1 MIVSS
6 NESRKDSAMSARRGT
21 ETRVREEEQEAGA
34 GKNTA
39 ALHGQGYSRI
49 FTHQVMGNMQCMH
62 SPNIGPV
69 YRQNLHISHVK
80 VCIYCKDWTQ
90 LNWTY
95 LLSAVAASFF
105 SPTLTSG
112 LMLNLQI
119 QITWPGT
126 RSEARLGQT
135 LKLKHFTFCNGKY
148 LRVFKK
154 HHLEQ
159 IRLKAAFMLEP
170 KMILGVRKVTF
181 LLVAGRRAV

>member
-1 MIVSS
+1 
-6 NESRKDSAMSARRGT
+6 MSARRGT

-80 VCIYCKDWTQ
+80 VCASASIANIEQ

-95 LLSAVAASFF
+95 LLSV
-105 SPTLTSG
+105 
-112 LMLNLQI
+112 
-119 QITWPGT
+119 
-126 RSEARLGQT
+126 SEA
-135 LKLKHFTFCNGKY
+135 
-148 LRVFKK
+148 
-154 HHLEQ
+154 Q
-159 IRLKAAFMLEP
+159 IFGLWTAS
-170 KMILGVRKVTF
+170 
-181 LLVAGRRAV
+181 

>member
-1 MIVSS
+1 MLRQAAVIVSS

-21 ETRVREEEQEAGA
+21 ETRVREAGGRR

-80 VCIYCKDWTQ
+80 VCASASIANIEQ

-95 LLSAVAASFF
+95 LLSVSEVV
-105 SPTLTSG
+105 
-112 LMLNLQI
+112 LQ
-119 QITWPGT
+119 
-126 RSEARLGQT
+126 
-135 LKLKHFTFCNGKY
+135 
-148 LRVFKK
+148 LRENFGG
-154 HHLEQ
+154 E
-159 IRLKAAFMLEP
+159 
-170 KMILGVRKVTF
+170 
-181 LLVAGRRAV
+181 